1 MTRGTR
7 GSGMRDRSNET
18 PYVNPNPSN
27 NRRGGGAKNNRN
39 PITWNQVSG
48 AVQRYGGGFVDAATG
63 NLTDLDGR
71 GGKVQ
76 GGARYIT
83 GAIDAVTGNRW
94 DLDKHGTNEEIA
106 AREAGKKDPVYK
118 HQAFNRKA
126 GTKGSKNRGKSLRYP
141 YEALTDDTD
150 YLQIDIREY
159 LSVEQR
165 SGAIFSGGSKR
176 QNLPF
181 NSVAGLTKRHL
192 TKSRLKRGEGTI
204 LLPIPANIA
213 DSNSVTF
220 ADGSLDGITG
230 QIFGSVQSA
239 MDVEGKDLGEIGANL
254 IENAKQSG
262 RTLAQGDFGKALT
275 ASLAAQAANIPM
287 GGSLTRDQV
296 FARTSGEIL
305 NPNMELLFNGVKLR
319 TFKFSFKLT
328 PRDRTEAE
336 QIKLIVRAFKENM
349 SPKLTGGENTFL
361 KTPNIFEL
369 TYKKGT
375 QSHPFLNKFKQCALT
390 DMSVNYTGE
399 GTYATYTGGD
409 PVSMVLELGF
419 KELEPIY
426 DVDYDSWEG
435 SEGVGY

>member
-1 MTRGTR
+1 MSSRNRFRNNTNRNKYGQSVKVGENRDANAGVGNERRFNRRSSSPSAIENTNQYGQTIKTGENSTYKTKSRYSSGVNKSKQDEIDKRDKVSDTEEKYSHQPFRRGTGTRGTKFR
-7 GSGMRDRSNET
+7 GRT
-18 PYVNPNPSN
+18 
-27 NRRGGGAKNNRN
+27 
-39 PITWNQVSG
+39 
-48 AVQRYGGGFVDAATG
+48 
-63 NLTDLDGR
+63 
-71 GGKVQ
+71 
-76 GGARYIT
+76 
-83 GAIDAVTGNRW
+83 
-94 DLDKHGTNEEIA
+94 
-106 AREAGKKDPVYK
+106 
-118 HQAFNRKA
+118 
-126 GTKGSKNRGKSLRYP
+126 LRYP
-141 YEALTDDTD
+141 YESLTDDTD
-150 YLQIDIREY
+150 YLQIDIRTY
-159 LSVEQR
+159 LSVQER
-165 SGAIFSGGSKR
+165 SGAIFAGGSR
-176 QNLPF
+176 RENLPF

-213 DSNSVTF
+213 DSNSVTY

-239 MDVEGKDLGEIGANL
+239 MDVGGKDLGEIASNL
-254 IENAKQSG
+254 TAEATNVGS
-262 RTLAQGDFGKALT
+262 TLAQGDFAKALT

-287 GGSLTRDQV
+287 GGSLTRDQI

-328 PRDRTEAE
+328 PRDRAEAE

-375 QSHPFLNKFKQCALT
+375 RTHPFLNKFKQCALT

-399 GTYATYTGGD
+399 GTYATYTEGD
-409 PVSMVLELGF
+409 PISMILELGF